1 MQLYALGLNHN
12 TAPLAIREQMVFHA
26 EKLQAALRELTQT
39 KPVGEAAILST
50 CNRTELYCSAAEPQE
65 ALYWLADYQRVKPQ
79 ELKPY
84 LYTLPKEQAVRH
96 AFRVAS
102 GLESMVLGEPQI
114 LGQMKE
120 AVRQAESAGTLGTL
134 LHKLFQRS
142 FAVAKE
148 VRTNTQIGA
157 NVVSMA
163 AASVK
168 LAARIFPSL
177 KEQKIL
183 FIGAGEMIELC
194 ATHFAAQQPRAI
206 TVASR
211 TLERA
216 RALAHRF
223 NGRAIELREMSEQ
236 LHEYDIVVSCTA
248 SSLPILGKG
257 TVERA
262 IKARRHRPMFM
273 VDLAVPRDIETEVST
288 LEDVYLYTIDDL
300 RQAVDANLRSRQEAA
315 AQADALID
323 LSVTHYLAWRHAL
336 DSGNPLPLMR
346 RAAEQQRDAVLARA
360 RALLANGRTP
370 EQALDYLAH
379 TLTNKLMH
387 APSANLRAAAMQ
399 GDAELLRAAERLFEA
414 TDDSKDSD
422 A

>member
-12 TAPLAIREQMVFHA
+12 TVPLAIREQMVFHA

-50 CNRTELYCSAAEPQE
+50 CNRTELYCSSTQPHE
-65 ALYWLADYQRVKPQ
+65 ALHWMAEYHRMKPQ

-120 AVRQAESAGTLGTL
+120 AARQAESAGTLGTL

-211 TLERA
+211 RSWA
-216 RALAHRF
+216 R
-223 NGRAIELREMSEQ
+223 
-236 LHEYDIVVSCTA
+236 
-248 SSLPILGKG
+248 
-257 TVERA
+257 
-262 IKARRHRPMFM
+262 
-273 VDLAVPRDIETEVST
+273 
-288 LEDVYLYTIDDL
+288 
-300 RQAVDANLRSRQEAA
+300 
-315 AQADALID
+315 
-323 LSVTHYLAWRHAL
+323 
-336 DSGNPLPLMR
+336 
-346 RAAEQQRDAVLARA
+346 
-360 RALLANGRTP
+360 
-370 EQALDYLAH
+370 
-379 TLTNKLMH
+379 
-387 APSANLRAAAMQ
+387 
-399 GDAELLRAAERLFEA
+399 
-414 TDDSKDSD
+414 
-422 A
+422 

>member
-50 CNRTELYCSAAEPQE
+50 CNRTELYLAAKEPQE
-65 ALYWLADYQRVKPQ
+65 ALHWMAEYQRVKPH

-148 VRTNTQIGA
+148 VRTNTQIGS

-194 ATHFAAQQPRAI
+194 ATHFAAQQPRAL

-223 NGRAIELREMSEQ
+223 SGSAIELRELPEQ

-273 VDLAVPRDIETEVST
+273 VDLAVPRDIEPEVA
-288 LEDVYLYTIDDL
+288 EMDDVFLYTVDDL
-300 RQAVDANLRSRQEAA
+300 GQMVKSGADARQSAVAQAEAIIETSVGSFLHWLSARDLVPTIRALRS
-315 AQADALID
+315 
-323 LSVTHYLAWRHAL
+323 H
-336 DSGNPLPLMR
+336 
-346 RAAEQQRDAVLARA
+346 AEQARGEEVQRALKLLARGDDPKQVLE
-360 RALLANGRTP
+360 ALSHG
-370 EQALDYLAH
+370 
-379 TLTNKLMH
+379 LTNKLMH
-387 APSANLRAAAMQ
+387 APTQALNEAP
-399 GDAELLRAAERLFEA
+399 AEERSRLTELV
-414 TDDSKDSD
+414 SRLYQIRSPR
-422 A
+422 